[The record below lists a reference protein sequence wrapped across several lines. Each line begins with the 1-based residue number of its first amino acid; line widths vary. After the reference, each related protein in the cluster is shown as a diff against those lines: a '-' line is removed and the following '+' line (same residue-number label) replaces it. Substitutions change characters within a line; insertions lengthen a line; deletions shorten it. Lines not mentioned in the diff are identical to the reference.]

1 MPVHADSLG
10 YRKAEPSRRGRPAD
24 DAWLLDRVGPLEGRR
39 VVALGGRDRGS
50 LEALSERVG
59 PNGAVVVVEPDATA
73 TKLEVVRSDSR
84 PANAGAD
91 LVLARLVLVET
102 QHPERVVA
110 EATRLVR
117 PGGIVVFHEA
127 DPMTH
132 ASDPPLPAWTR
143 LADLLRRCAEIEGTD
158 LFAGRR
164 LPPLLQAAG
173 LVEVES
179 RLLVDI
185 HPSAH
190 DRGWVFYDLVETLR
204 ERLLAH
210 ELVAPH
216 DLDRLRTALR
226 RHLEKRDTV
235 VTARFLVEVRGRKP
249 DHLPTQLRRKAP
261 DD

>member
-117 PGGIVVFHEA
+117 PGGTVTFHEA
-127 DPMTH
+127 DPMTL
-132 ASDPPLPAWTR
+132 ACDPPLPAWTR
-143 LADLLRRCAEIEGTD
+143 LADLLRRCAASDCAD

-164 LPPLLQAAG
+164 LPRLLRGAG
-173 LVEVES
+173 LVDVES
-179 RLLVDI
+179 RLLADWE
-185 HPSAH
+185 PSSH
-190 DRGWVFYDLVETLR
+190 ERRWVFLDLVDTLSA
-204 ERLLAH
+204 RLLAH
-210 ELVAPH
+210 ELVTPH
-216 DLDRLRTALR
+216 ELDRLRTSLL
-226 RHLEKRDTV
+226 RHLEARDTV
-235 VTARFLVEVRGRKP
+235 VTSHFLVEVRARKP
-249 DHLPTQLRRKAP
+249 DHAPTRNPKEDSR
-261 DD
+261 